1 MAWRSCESC
10 KGRNGWE
17 IGVVTFSAHDGGK
30 SIYEKNEKNE
40 QMGRE
45 VAMLNESME
54 VNHNGKNV
62 GSSFRQ

>member
-1 MAWRSCESC
+1 MSE
-10 KGRNGWE
+10 N
-17 IGVVTFSAHDGGK
+17 
-30 SIYEKNEKNE
+30 NEENN

-45 VAMLNESME
+45 VANVNEFME